1 MGELMESEDK
11 KRILIV
17 DDDAFTRKHI
27 RKIVETAGY
36 HVVGEF
42 SDGRQV
48 KDLIDSFKPDL
59 VLMDLVMKDISGIHA
74 ANIVV
79 KRSPNVKVLMVS
91 SVTQDEIIEGCLQ
104 AGACGFLGKPF
115 TDEQLVNKI
124 KEALG

>member
-1 MGELMESEDK
+1 MESECK

-27 RKIVETAGY
+27 RKIVESSGY

-48 KDLIDSFKPDL
+48 KDLIDNFKPDL

-79 KRSPNVKVLMVS
+79 KRNPDVKVLMVS
-91 SVTQDEIIEGCLQ
+91 SVTQDEIIEGCIQ
-104 AGACGFLGKPF
+104 AGACGFVTKPF
-115 TDEQLVNKI
+115 NDEQLLSKI
-124 KEALG
+124 KEAFGEN